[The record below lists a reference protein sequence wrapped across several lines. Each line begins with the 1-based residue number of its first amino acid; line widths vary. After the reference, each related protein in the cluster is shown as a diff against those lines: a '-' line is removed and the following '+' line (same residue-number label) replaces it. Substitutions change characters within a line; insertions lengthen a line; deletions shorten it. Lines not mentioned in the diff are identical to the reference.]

1 MHLIGI
7 HLMGVHLMSLQLVG
21 LHVMSVYLIDVYLSG
36 HASHRHT
43 SHRLHL
49 IGVHP
54 NRPAELKLVEK
65 VTKGGKKFKRHQ
77 MFNNGHCGASEI

>member
-1 MHLIGI
+1 MHLIGVHLIGI
-7 HLMGVHLMSLQLVG
+7 HLMGV
-21 LHVMSVYLIDVYLSG
+21 
-36 HASHRHT
+36 
-43 SHRLHL
+43 HL

-77 MFNNGHCGASEI
+77 TFNNGYCGASEI